1 MVKQVFTPYLSLKNA
16 KEAIDF
22 YIKTFNGKILE
33 IHYGDTMPGHENKP
47 ESKNLVAHS
56 EIEILGAILLV
67 SDIVEDQYKVTIGNN
82 VQISIEFENK
92 DIQKHV
98 YESFVAND
106 SNITMELKETPWGDV
121 FAMLS
126 DKYGAYWM
134 LKYKI
139 QQ

>member
-82 VQISIEFENK
+82 VQISIEFENT
-92 DIQKHV
+92 DIQKQV

>member
-1 MVKQVFTPYLSLKNA
+1 MIKQVFTPYLSLKNA

-47 ESKNLVAHS
+47 ESKNLIAHS
-56 EIEILGAILLV
+56 ELEILGAVLLV
-67 SDIVEDQYKVTIGNN
+67 SDIVEDQYKVTMGNN
-82 VQISIEFENK
+82 IQIAIEFNSKEQ
-92 DIQKHV
+92 QKQV
-98 YESFVAND
+98 YDSFIANESTIF
-106 SNITMELKETPWGDV
+106 MELKETTWGDV
-121 FAMLS
+121 FAMLN